1 VMSFLISDVILP
13 ETVDL
18 DYGGFKNKDDLFR
31 HMVSLLYRS
40 GKINSEEKF
49 LESLYE
55 REAIGSTYMGNCIAI
70 PHGKSEAVVSS
81 GIAFCRCAEGGM
93 YESCNEAGMVN
104 LIFMFAIPR
113 QTSGENYIKL
123 LSTLARLLMHDEF
136 IAKLYEA
143 KDYLEVVEAIKVT
156 ESVLED

>member
-1 VMSFLISDVILP
+1 LMSLTISEVILH

-18 DYGGFKNKDDLFR
+18 HYGSFKKKDDLFR

-70 PHGKSEAVVSS
+70 PHGKSEAVVSTA
-81 GIAFCRCAEGGM
+81 IAFCRCAEGGL
-93 YESCNEAGMVN
+93 YESCNETGTVN
-104 LIFMFAIPR
+104 LVFMFALPE
-113 QTSGENYIKL
+113 QTTSENYIKL
-123 LSTLARLLMHDEF
+123 LSTLARLLMHEEF
-136 IAKLYEA
+136 IGKLYEA
-143 KDYLEVVEAIKVT
+143 REYSEVVEAIQAT
-156 ESVLED
+156 EVVLED